1 MRLSPLRRR
10 RSLTLRTLALASA
23 WCMASGATAIAQSA
37 PSPLSSPPATVLADE
52 VPSAD
57 VTATDTSKAPPDANS
72 GFVLPTSSTLEVWW
86 RIVDQL
92 GMVFLRSPL
101 SSTLFGLDNQG
112 PYADPRGEQVVT
124 PAVVD
129 LEGAIADP
137 TWFKENAKLQAAD
150 AQYISA
156 YSTSMARDIPLVWVP
171 APDSSAGPRPVV
183 YTLDGLGGGVY
194 GSYVTGTELIERARE
209 LNVHLLLP
217 AQGAK
222 SNYLDWY
229 DDSAVA
235 AGRQQWE
242 TFLSKELPGPLN
254 AAIGANGRQSIVGMS
269 MSGGSVFIL
278 AAHNPGLYDAV
289 GGISGCGESAS
300 LITRG
305 LQQAVLRDL
314 GSVED
319 LYGPAGGD
327 VNRYNDSLSNV
338 RALEGTPL
346 IYNFNGGGLL
356 GEQDLD
362 PRYSP
367 TTTKDWRARILNGAV
382 IEWATNACAHRM
394 ESALKTAGIPATF
407 EYATAGAHNWGIFTQ
422 GTNRFMQLVGEK
434 VYPAA
439 VGE

>member
-1 MRLSPLRRR
+1 MLS
-10 RSLTLRTLALASA
+10 
-23 WCMASGATAIAQSA
+23 
-37 PSPLSSPPATVLADE
+37 DE
-52 VPSAD
+52 DPSAE
-57 VTATDTSKAPPDANS
+57 VNAAAATSGSSGEPQPDANS
-72 GFVLPTSSTLEVWW
+72 GFVLPTSSALGAWW
-86 RIVDQL
+86 GIIDQL
-92 GMVFLRSPL
+92 GLTFLRSPL
-101 SSTLFGLDNQG
+101 SSNLFGLDNQG
-112 PYADPRGEQVVT
+112 PYSDPRGEQTVT
-124 PAVVD
+124 PAVID
-129 LEGAIADP
+129 LNGAFADP
-137 TWFKENAKLQAAD
+137 TWFKENEKLLAAG

-156 YSTSMARDIPLVWVP
+156 YSPAMERDIPLVWVP
-171 APDSSAGPRPVV
+171 APDPSSGPRPVV

-242 TFLSKELPGPLN
+242 TFLTKELPGPLN

-305 LQQAVLRDL
+305 LQQTVLRDL
-314 GSVED
+314 GTVRD

-327 VNRYNDSLSNV
+327 FNRYNDSLSNA
-338 RALEGTPL
+338 RALEGTQL

-362 PRYSP
+362 LRYSP
-367 TTTKDWRARILNGAV
+367 TTKTDWRARILNGAV

-394 ESALKTAGIPATF
+394 EAALNTAGIPATF
-407 EYATAGAHNWGIFTQ
+407 EYATAGAHSWGIFTQ
-422 GTNRFMQLVGEK
+422 GTNRFMQLLGEK
-434 VYPAA
+434 VYPPAA
-439 VGE
+439 GE